1 MFELWEAL
9 QSMYLKK
16 DVTNKKFLF
25 TMFNFSMINMKKVS
39 GQLNESQNKT
49 YQIGLEVASKILRH
63 EINQDHTILKH
74 MILDEIDSRKSQ
86 NIRMVEIS
94 EKAESLIFDLKN
106 ELELKG
112 LTLQITND
120 EIDHIVFE
128 SDTGNYD
135 LSIST
140 QLKNIKRLFNT
151 L

>member
-1 MFELWEAL
+1 
-9 QSMYLKK
+9 
-16 DVTNKKFLF
+16 
-25 TMFNFSMINMKKVS
+25 
-39 GQLNESQNKT
+39 
-49 YQIGLEVASKILRH
+49 
-63 EINQDHTILKH
+63 

-112 LTLQITND
+112 LALQITND

-135 LSIST
+135 LSINT